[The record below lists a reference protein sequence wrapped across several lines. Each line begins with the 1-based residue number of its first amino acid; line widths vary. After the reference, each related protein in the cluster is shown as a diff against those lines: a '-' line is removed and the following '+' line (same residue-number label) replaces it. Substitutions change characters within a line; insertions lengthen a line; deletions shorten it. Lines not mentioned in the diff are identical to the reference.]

1 VSNLEVVAA
10 KKHKLKRIKE
20 ELELHN
26 LGCENS
32 YEAGG
37 IWMGEDLHS
46 VEEQENHP
54 KRPPKKMPRNKVDIS
69 PIQVSLS

>member
-1 VSNLEVVAA
+1 MEVAA
-10 KKHKLKRIKE
+10 SKKHKLKRIKE

-26 LGCENS
+26 LGGEPSCEV
-32 YEAGG
+32 GG
-37 IWMGEDLHS
+37 IWMEEDLHS

-54 KRPPKKMPRNKVDIS
+54 KRPPKKMPRNKVDIG

>member
-1 VSNLEVVAA
+1 VSNLEVAAA

-20 ELELHN
+20 DLELHN

-32 YEAGG
+32 NEAGD
-37 IWMGEDLHS
+37 IWMGVDLHS

-54 KRPPKKMPRNKVDIS
+54 KRPPKKMPRNKVDIGL
-69 PIQVSLS
+69 IQVS